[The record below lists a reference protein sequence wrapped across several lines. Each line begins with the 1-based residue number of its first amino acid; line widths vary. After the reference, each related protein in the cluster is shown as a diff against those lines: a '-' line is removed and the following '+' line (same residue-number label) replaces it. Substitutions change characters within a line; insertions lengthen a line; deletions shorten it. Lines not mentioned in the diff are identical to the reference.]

1 MATTQKLSD
10 ILANSSLDEFFD
22 DTLNKVKQKP
32 NDLVIRETLFKLCC
46 LKVTEKAMVQLET
59 RSLIDGQDDDR
70 QLELYKTSYSVKFCA
85 KRF

>member
-22 DTLNKVKQKP
+22 ETLNKVKQKP

-46 LKVTEKAMVQLET
+46 LK
-59 RSLIDGQDDDR
+59 G
-70 QLELYKTSYSVKFCA
+70 Y
-85 KRF
+85 